1 MLLWPKGRGGSRGE
15 KRRGKK
21 KIKRELHSEKP
32 PDSETLQRVRPQRH
46 PQLCGEEQRVLMCRH
61 TILKPQCR
69 AQTRERGEKG
79 REAGTW
85 PGGARRR

>member
-1 MLLWPKGRGGSRGE
+1 MALDGKRGE
-15 KRRGKK
+15 EK

-32 PDSETLQRVRPQRH
+32 PASETLQRVRPQRH

-61 TILKPQCR
+61 TILKPQCLGHR
-69 AQTRERGEKG
+69 QESGEKG

>member
-1 MLLWPKGRGGSRGE
+1 MAPE
-15 KRRGKK
+15 GKK
-21 KIKRELHSEKP
+21 ERKKTKRELHSEKP
-32 PDSETLQRVRPQRH
+32 PDSDTLQRVRPQRH

-61 TILKPQCR
+61 SELKPQCLGHRQR
-69 AQTRERGEKG
+69 AGEKG